1 MNDERMSSRNRLRST
16 AVAGGLMSVA
26 VLSVSSPALADDI
39 GRIVKSLESSNVY
52 QSLGAKFPEKV
63 SSVYSN
69 ENIAI
74 VYNEGASDPGA
85 EAVAISSQT
94 DYDTVI
100 VYSGT
105 SFGASSTNGNGSEIA
120 SVLNSSGDGV
130 NAVVSQANQVKQL
143 TIVKTGTSVGT
154 NPPITDSGIGIGAGI
169 GLGLGA
175 VLILTVGIV
184 LVKKLF
190 GKKGS
195 DEKPVKDILP
205 KEYFDNVSQK
215 LGQEVGRFRELIVKH
230 ENSDLP
236 LSVER
241 MKSVDKRLGDLFSR
255 LSRKGTQDQVHTA
268 AIKYQNLLKKVIYIM
283 DEDHY
288 MDLAKNPELWNH
300 AERRKQDSL
309 NCVEAVDK
317 QILDNIKQVNDSQ
330 DLEFNITM
338 QALLS
343 DSDDMDEIEEL
354 LFKNDDS
361 YRIFGK

>member
-16 AVAGGLMSVA
+16 AVTGGLMSVA

-39 GRIVKSLESSNVY
+39 GRIVQSLESSNVY

-74 VYNEGASDPGA
+74 VYNEGASNPGA

-143 TIVKTGTSVGT
+143 TIAKTGTSVGT

-175 VLILTVGIV
+175 VLIITVGIV

-190 GKKGS
+190 GKKS
-195 DEKPVKDILP
+195 AYEKPFKDVLP
-205 KEYFDNVSQK
+205 EEYFNNISQK
-215 LGQEVGRFRELIVKH
+215 LGQEVSRLRELIAKH
-230 ENSDLP
+230 EKAELP
-236 LSVER
+236 LSSQRLVA
-241 MKSVDKRLGDLFSR
+241 VDKRLGDLFTR
-255 LSRKGTQDQVHTA
+255 LAQKGTQEQTSIA
-268 AIKYQNLLKKVIYIM
+268 AVKYQNLLKKIIYIM
-283 DEDHY
+283 DEGHY

-309 NCVEAVDK
+309 NCVEAVDE
-317 QILDNIKQVNDSQ
+317 QILDNIRQLNDSQ

-354 LFKNDDS
+354 LFKDDDG
-361 YRIFGK
+361 YRNFEK